1 MAVGPIRPLTFGR
14 GARTRDKVPAMAAA
28 HDVALLSAGRV
39 AQRAV
44 TDALGSTTPREPLG
58 RLLGETPGV
67 VRDAVGRLIAQAGF
81 ALAVTARG
89 LVAMPPERLLEQW
102 FRPVLALP
110 DVVSDLRAAALG
122 ALSSAEGVE
131 FGTFGADELGR
142 LYEGTLGA
150 SLELAREPIAVVSLR
165 RRAGGA
171 TTELALSLAELLARP
186 ANARG
191 ELLGTLGVALES
203 KRRVDVARARDLD
216 ELGRALARSRLA
228 RGRLVPEGTVA
239 LLLSAD
245 RRRSGSHYTSGPIA
259 ERVVESALAPL
270 VSPEAGAEHFLGLRI
285 CDPAMG
291 TGAFVAAACR
301 LLAERLLAA
310 EGRAGSVSAEHV
322 VAARRRVAERCLFG
336 VDRDPVAVEVARL
349 ALWLTVGD
357 ATLALDF
364 ADGALRTGEALLGPP
379 SAGGPTPADAFDWL
393 AEFSAVCVDRGGFD
407 AFVGNPPWVS
417 YVGRAAQPLAPE
429 LRAAYAAYESFAG
442 YKNLQGLFVERG
454 ARLVRTGGRLGL
466 LLPSSMSELRGYSP
480 TRRAHDRYCEPD
492 PALTDL
498 GDAGFTDVFQPC
510 MVLAS
515 TRRATPLTDVV
526 DRPWPMERPDLD
538 ALARELIDK
547 LAGPPLPPQL
557 FGERGLQSM
566 GDDVRHLA
574 VARDE
579 RHSVPLRT
587 GSDVLPFRLRAP
599 SLFADPS
606 WFGSRLRPAEE
617 WGRVRFVVRQ
627 TARAPLAA
635 LSDGVAFRNSL
646 LAGFEDDEYPASFL
660 IAYLNSSP
668 IRWLHYVRHRDAR
681 QGLPQLKVMHLR
693 TTPMP
698 PRRALIG
705 ELALLGTEL
714 SKREGTM
721 EPRAQ
726 SELDALVAD
735 AFQLSGR
742 ERERIAE
749 ARPLIGC

>member
-1 MAVGPIRPLTFGR
+1 MAR
-14 GARTRDKVPAMAAA
+14 AADRDI
-28 HDVALLSAGRV
+28 ALALAGRT

-44 TDALGSTTPREPLG
+44 TDALGVTSPRDPLG
-58 RLLGETPGV
+58 KLLAETPAV
-67 VRDAVGRLIAQAGF
+67 VRDAIGRLIAQAGF
-81 ALAVTARG
+81 VLAATARG
-89 LVAMPPERLLEQW
+89 LASSPPERLLESW

-110 DVVSDLRAAALG
+110 DLMGELRAAALR
-122 ALSSAEGVE
+122 ALSNAAGVE
-131 FGTFGADELGR
+131 FQTLGADELGR

-165 RRAGGA
+165 KRAGGA
-171 TTELALSLAELLARP
+171 ATELALSLADLLGQPSA
-186 ANARG
+186 ARG
-191 ELLGTLGVALES
+191 DYLGALGVALES
-203 KRRVDVARARDLD
+203 KARAAVSRARNVE
-216 ELGRALARSRLA
+216 ELGGALARSRLA
-228 RGRLVPEGTVA
+228 RGRLVSEGRVA

-259 ERVVESALAPL
+259 ERVVESALGPL
-270 VSPEAGAEHFLGLRI
+270 VVREAGADQLLDLRI

-301 LLAERLLAA
+301 FLGERLLAA
-310 EGRAGSVSAEHV
+310 EGSVPSNGDV

-336 VDRDPVAVEVARL
+336 IDRDPVAVEVARL
-349 ALWLTVGD
+349 SLWLAVGD
-357 ATLALDF
+357 PTLSLDF
-364 ADGALRTGEALLGPP
+364 ADRALRTGEALLGPP
-379 SAGGPTPADAFDWL
+379 DAGSGAPPPDAFDWL
-393 AEFSAVCVDRGGFD
+393 AEFSAVCVERGGFD

-417 YVGRAAQPLAPE
+417 YVGRAAQPLAVE
-429 LRAAYAAYESFAG
+429 LRSAYARYESFAG
-442 YKNLQGLFVERG
+442 YKNLQGLFVERS

-466 LLPSSMSELRGYSP
+466 LLPSSMSELQGYSP

-492 PALTDL
+492 GALTDL
-498 GDAGFTDVFQPC
+498 GDAGFADVFQPC

-515 TRRATPLTDVV
+515 TRRAAPLAEVV
-526 DRPWPMERPDLD
+526 ERPWPMERPDLD
-538 ALARELIDK
+538 ALARALIEK
-547 LAGPPLPPQL
+547 LAGSPLPPHL

-574 VARDE
+574 AAPDE

-587 GSDVLPFRLRAP
+587 GSDVSPFRLRAP

-606 WFGSRLRPAEE
+606 WFGARLRPAEE
-617 WGRVRFVVRQ
+617 WSRVRFVVRQ

-646 LAGFEDDEYPASFL
+646 LAGFEDDDYPASFL

-693 TTPMP
+693 TTPAP
-698 PRRALIG
+698 PRRALV
-705 ELALLGTEL
+705 EDLARLGSEL
-714 SKREGTM
+714 SRRQGSMAPE
-721 EPRAQ
+721 AQ
-726 SELDALVAD
+726 AELDTLVAD
-735 AFQLSGR
+735 AFRLSRR